1 MNLIGANTSSIV
13 DKTID
18 VEFLY
23 KSTDTRKND
32 AIQVRA

>member
-1 MNLIGANTSSIV
+1 MNLIGANTSIV